1 MTALSRKQRR
11 VLRAMERSL
20 REDDPEW
27 VHLFNRTKVPSFQM
41 RSARVCVVFLAI
53 ATVLILAALALDDGQ
68 MFVGAISVLALLP
81 LVVVLLMLLDKDER
95 P

>member
-27 VHLFNRTKVPSFQM
+27 VSLFNRTPAPSFHM
-41 RSARVCVVFLAI
+41 LSARVSAVFLAI
-53 ATVLILAALALDDGQ
+53 ATVLILGALALDDGQ
-68 MFVGAISVLALLP
+68 MFVGAMSVLALLP
-81 LVVVLLMLLDKDER
+81 LVVVLLMAIDKHER

>member
-1 MTALSRKQRR
+1 MSALSRKQRR

-27 VHLFNRTKVPSFQM
+27 VSLFTRTPTPSLHM
-41 RSARVCVVFLAI
+41 LSARVCAVFLAI
-53 ATVLILAALALDDGQ
+53 AAILILGALALDDGQ
-68 MFVGAISVLALLP
+68 MFVGAMSVLALLP
-81 LVVVLLMLLDKDER
+81 LVVLLLMVLDRHER

>member
-1 MTALSRKQRR
+1 MTALTRKQRR

-27 VHLFNRTKVPSFQM
+27 VSRFNRATVPTFQM
-41 RSARVCVVFLAI
+41 LSTRVCVVFLAI

-68 MFVGAISVLALLP
+68 MFVGALSVLGLLP
-81 LVVVLLMLLDKDER
+81 LVVVLLMLLDKHEG

>member
-1 MTALSRKQRR
+1 MSALSRKQRR

-27 VHLFNRTKVPSFQM
+27 VSLFNRTPVPSFQM
-41 RSARVCVVFLAI
+41 LSARVCVVFLAI
-53 ATVLILAALALDDGQ
+53 ATLLILAALALDDGQ
-68 MFVGAISVLALLP
+68 MFVGAMSVLGLLP
-81 LVVVLLMLLDKDER
+81 LVVVLLMVIDRHEG